1 MTKSLKITTI
11 VLFVV
16 VDLIAAAF
24 AIRHVNQRPASQGSS
39 LAVPAESPSATVS
52 TSADPKTDVPTGL
65 VVTGNVMA
73 RFARGSCDDPAVA
86 RLELSTDRAANFK
99 EIDLPLA
106 AESEDNGDPS
116 AAVTSIR
123 AVTLTTPTEFS
134 IIGTDADCTSF
145 SYVTENGGQDWRR
158 TDTGDEW
165 YVDGD
170 NVLTPQGPAVA
181 DCEVLSVWPISD
193 RNARVGCKDGQI
205 RGTDDA
211 GDTWVGLGALDGL
224 SAVSFSTIRDGF
236 GIAKTDGCA
245 SRVYATGSAGG
256 NWDPLGCISDT
267 KTAVAIGGAPVL
279 LGALVDGDVYVSS
292 DQGESWD
299 KP

>member
-1 MTKSLKITTI
+1 MKKSLQIAAI

-52 TSADPKTDVPTGL
+52 TSADPRTDVPTGL

-86 RLELSTDRAANFK
+86 RLELSTDQAANFK

-145 SYVTENGGQDWRR
+145 SYATENGGQDWRR

-165 YVDGD
+165 
-170 NVLTPQGPAVA
+170 
-181 DCEVLSVWPISD
+181 
-193 RNARVGCKDGQI
+193 
-205 RGTDDA
+205 
-211 GDTWVGLGALDGL
+211 
-224 SAVSFSTIRDGF
+224 
-236 GIAKTDGCA
+236 
-245 SRVYATGSAGG
+245 
-256 NWDPLGCISDT
+256 
-267 KTAVAIGGAPVL
+267 
-279 LGALVDGDVYVSS
+279 
-292 DQGESWD
+292 
-299 KP
+299 